1 MKESIHTIPLMDAFK
16 AEDEC
21 PFCYLEREAEQ
32 HAISFALGSG
42 ASYMEDDV
50 RAETDAMGFCR
61 HHYKMMYD
69 YGNRL
74 GSGLILSTH
83 LKKLNQEL
91 AAQMDLFAP
100 GKSSVFKR
108 MQKTSLDKQGRET
121 AIGQWIDEKTHSCY
135 VCDHFK
141 ANYNRYLDTFFDPV
155 HVPPVPCT
163 AGAAFSYLPED
174 SRGFYPYKKDE
185 EFARLF
191 REGKGFCLPHF
202 ADLVETAEKKLNDK
216 QKAEFYPTLFK
227 IMKENYQRLQEEVTW
242 FTDKFDY
249 RNKDKDWGNSKD
261 SIQRCMQKL
270 GGGYPAD
277 EPFTEGL

>member
-108 MQKTSLDKQGRET
+108 MQKTSLDNRAVRLRSASGLMRRRIRATSAITSRQTIT
-121 AIGQWIDEKTHSCY
+121 AILIRSLISTKKTRSLQDCSAREKAS
-135 VCDHFK
+135 VC
-141 ANYNRYLDTFFDPV
+141 RIL
-155 HVPPVPCT
+155 
-163 AGAAFSYLPED
+163 
-174 SRGFYPYKKDE
+174 R
-185 EFARLF
+185 
-191 REGKGFCLPHF
+191 
-202 ADLVETAEKKLNDK
+202 
-216 QKAEFYPTLFK
+216 
-227 IMKENYQRLQEEVTW
+227 IW
-242 FTDKFDY
+242 
-249 RNKDKDWGNSKD
+249 
-261 SIQRCMQKL
+261 
-270 GGGYPAD
+270 
-277 EPFTEGL
+277 

>member
-108 MQKTSLDKQGRET
+108 MQNDILTNRAVRLRSASGLMRRRIRATSAITSRQTIT
-121 AIGQWIDEKTHSCY
+121 AILIRSLISTKKTRSLQDCSAREKAS
-135 VCDHFK
+135 VC
-141 ANYNRYLDTFFDPV
+141 RIL
-155 HVPPVPCT
+155 
-163 AGAAFSYLPED
+163 
-174 SRGFYPYKKDE
+174 R
-185 EFARLF
+185 
-191 REGKGFCLPHF
+191 
-202 ADLVETAEKKLNDK
+202 
-216 QKAEFYPTLFK
+216 
-227 IMKENYQRLQEEVTW
+227 IW
-242 FTDKFDY
+242 
-249 RNKDKDWGNSKD
+249 
-261 SIQRCMQKL
+261 
-270 GGGYPAD
+270 
-277 EPFTEGL
+277 